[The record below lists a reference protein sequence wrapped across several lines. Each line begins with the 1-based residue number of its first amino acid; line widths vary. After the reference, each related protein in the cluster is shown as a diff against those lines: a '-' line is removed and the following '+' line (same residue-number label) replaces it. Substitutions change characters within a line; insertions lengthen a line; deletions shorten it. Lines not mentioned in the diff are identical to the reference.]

1 MSDALHALLSYDKEP
16 EKDVFIKR
24 LGVNFR
30 VRAID
35 TDEFYRIREQATYTV
50 GKGSKAKTEVREDE
64 VAALIV
70 ASGTVDPNFGD
81 KKVLEKFKAT
91 DAADAVKKALYI
103 GEITLLQDEILRLSG
118 FDDGEE
124 IEEIKN

>member
-16 EKDVFIKR
+16 EKDVYIKR

-30 VRAID
+30 VKAID
-35 TDEFYRIREQATYTV
+35 TNEFYEIREQATYTV
-50 GKGSKAKTEVREDE
+50 GKGANKKTEVREDE

-70 ASGTVDPNFGD
+70 AKGVVDPNFGD

-118 FDDGEE
+118 FDDSEE

>member
-81 KKVLEKFKAT
+81 KKVTRK
-91 DAADAVKKALYI
+91 I
-103 GEITLLQDEILRLSG
+103 
-118 FDDGEE
+118 
-124 IEEIKN
+124 

>member
-1 MSDALHALLSYDKEP
+1 MNDALHALLSYDKEP
-16 EKDVFIKR
+16 EKDVYIKR

-30 VRAID
+30 VKAID
-35 TDEFYRIREQATYTV
+35 TNEFYQIREQATYTV
-50 GKGSKAKTEVREDE
+50 GKGANKKTEVREDE

-70 ASGTVDPNFGD
+70 AKGVVDPNFGD

-118 FDDGEE
+118 FDDSEE

>member
-16 EKDVFIKR
+16 EKDVYIKR

-30 VRAID
+30 VKAID
-35 TDEFYRIREQATYTV
+35 TNEFYQIREQATYTV
-50 GKGSKAKTEVREDE
+50 GKGANKKTEVREDE

-70 ASGTVDPNFGD
+70 AKGVVDPDFSD

-124 IEEIKN
+124 VEEIKN

>member
-16 EKDVFIKR
+16 EKDVYIKR

-30 VRAID
+30 VKAID
-35 TDEFYRIREQATYTV
+35 TNEFYQIREQATYAV
-50 GKGSKAKTEVREDE
+50 GKGANKKTEVREDE

-70 ASGTVDPNFGD
+70 AKGVVDPDFSD
-81 KKVLEKFKAT
+81 KKVLEKFKAR

-118 FDDGEE
+118 FDDSEE

>member
-30 VRAID
+30 VKAID
-35 TDEFYRIREQATYTV
+35 TDDFYKIREQATYTI
-50 GKGSKAKTEVREDE
+50 GKGAKAKSEVREDE

-70 ASGTVDPNFGD
+70 AKGVVDPNFGD
-81 KKVLEKFKAT
+81 KKVLEKFNAT

-124 IEEIKN
+124 IEEVKN

>member
-30 VRAID
+30 VKAIS
-35 TDEFYRIREQATYTV
+35 TDDYYQIREQATYTV
-50 GKGSKAKTEVREDE
+50 GKGPKARTEVREDE

-70 ASGTVDPNFGD
+70 AKGTVDPNFND
-81 KKVLEKFKAT
+81 KKVLEKFKAA

-103 GEITLLQDEILRLSG
+103 GEILLLQDEILRLSG

>member
-16 EKDVFIKR
+16 EKDVYIKR

-30 VRAID
+30 VKAID
-35 TDEFYRIREQATYTV
+35 TNEFYQIREQATYTA
-50 GKGSKAKTEVREDE
+50 GKGANKKTEVREDE

-70 ASGTVDPNFGD
+70 AKGVVDPNFGD

-118 FDDGEE
+118 FDDSEE

>member
-16 EKDVFIKR
+16 EKDVYIKR

-30 VRAID
+30 VKAID
-35 TDEFYRIREQATYTV
+35 TAEFYQIREQATYTV
-50 GKGSKAKTEVREDE
+50 GKGADKKTEVREDE

-70 ASGTVDPNFGD
+70 AKGVVDPNFGD

-91 DAADAVKKALYI
+91 DASDAVKKALYI

-124 IEEIKN
+124 VEEIKN

>member
-16 EKDVFIKR
+16 EKDVYIKR

-30 VRAID
+30 VKAID
-35 TDEFYRIREQATYTV
+35 TNEFYKIREQATYTV
-50 GKGSKAKTEVREDE
+50 GKGANKKTEVHEDE
-64 VAALIV
+64 IAALIV
-70 ASGTVDPNFGD
+70 AKGVVDPNFCD
-81 KKVLEKFKAT
+81 KKVLEKFKAA
-91 DAADAVKKALYI
+91 DAADAVKKSLYI
-103 GEITLLQDEILRLSG
+103 GEILLLRDEILRLSG